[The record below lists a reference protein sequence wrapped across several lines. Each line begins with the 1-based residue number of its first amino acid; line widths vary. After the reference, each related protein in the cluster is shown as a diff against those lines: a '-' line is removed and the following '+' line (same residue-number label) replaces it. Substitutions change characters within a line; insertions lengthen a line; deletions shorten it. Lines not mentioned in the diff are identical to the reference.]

1 MSPYQPGLWIMRASG
16 IVAGVCLAL
25 IVGVTTTQVIC
36 RYVFAS
42 PLRWPEE
49 FSRVMFIWMTYGGC
63 LLLPHLR
70 QHIAIEFV
78 YDLLPGRWRYLLDLF
93 IDALGVVFFA
103 FLTFSAFVVAEAMA
117 GLLLPALRWPV
128 SALFGFVALAAAGQT
143 YLHLETLCL
152 RLFSNIDLQESSVA
166 EKFRH

>member
-1 MSPYQPGLWIMRASG
+1 MRAIQPGALIMRVSG
-16 IVAGVCLAL
+16 LVAGTCLAL
-25 IVGVTTTQVIC
+25 IVITTMTQVIC
-36 RYVFAS
+36 RYVFGA

-49 FSRVMFIWMTYGGC
+49 FSRMMFIWMTYGGC

-78 YDLLPGRWRYLLDLF
+78 YDRLPRPLKLLLDLT
-93 IDALGVVFFA
+93 IDTLGVVFFG
-103 FLTFSAFVVAEAMA
+103 FLAFSAFTLMTTMS

-128 SALFGFVALAAAGQT
+128 NLLFGFVAVAAVGQT
-143 YLHLETLCL
+143 YLHLEALAL
-152 RLFSNIDLQESSVA
+152 RILAPHRAREVSAA

>member
-1 MSPYQPGLWIMRASG
+1 MRASG
-16 IVAGVCLAL
+16 AVAGACLAL
-25 IVGVTTTQVIC
+25 IVGVTMLQVIC
-36 RYVFAS
+36 RYVFGA

-78 YDLLPGRWRYLLDLF
+78 YDLMPARWKHALDLF
-93 IDALGVVFFA
+93 IDALGAVFFA
-103 FLTFSAFVVAEAMA
+103 YLTVSAVIVVQVMA

-128 SALFGFVALAAAGQT
+128 SLVFGVVALAAAGQA

-152 RLFSNIDLQESSVA
+152 RLFAHADLQESAVA
-166 EKFRH
+166 DKYRH